1 MTLTMKK
8 KIYTAPIAEVV
19 DMDIDA
25 VMSTTSPFGGS
36 NNGDEPEIRDDEGQ
50 LSKEN
55 AGSWSDI
62 WNNM

>member
-1 MTLTMKK
+1 
-8 KIYTAPIAEVV
+8 
-19 DMDIDA
+19 MDIDA

-55 AGSWSDI
+55 AGSWSDM